1 MKQRITYIAFLLL
14 GITLTLSRA
23 QASDFVFNGYC
34 KEKSTNTDTYI
45 TVKFP
50 ISALPNAGPFYLVQ
64 VDNQSTIN
72 DELLDAIEKRI
83 NINYTCREFLIVQEQ
98 SGKNTEDKIAIGNTI
113 ARVYFRNDQSK
124 LTSASI
130 SILNSLVKLTSSSK
144 KKFTVI
150 GHTDNIGS
158 FGYNDKLGKKRA
170 ESVTSY
176 LKSKGI
182 VKVNS
187 LSKGESVPLESNAT
201 LLGRSKNRR
210 VEIFVN

>member
-1 MKQRITYIAFLLL
+1 MKQRIPYIAFLLL
-14 GITLTLSRA
+14 CIILTLSHA
-23 QASDFVFNGYC
+23 HASDFVFNGYC
-34 KEKSTNTDTYI
+34 KEKNTNTETYI

-64 VDNQSTIN
+64 VDNQAKIN
-72 DELLDAIEKRI
+72 DELLDAIKKRI
-83 NINYTCREFLIVQEQ
+83 NINYICREFLIVQEQ
-98 SGKNTEDKIAIGNTI
+98 SGKNTEDNIAIGSTI
-113 ARVYFRNDQSK
+113 AKVYFRNDQSK
-124 LTSASI
+124 LTNASI
-130 SILNSLVKLTSSSK
+130 SILDNLVKLTSSSK

-158 FGYNDKLGKKRA
+158 VEYNDKLGKKRA

-176 LKSKGI
+176 LKSKGM

-187 LSKGESVPLESNAT
+187 LSKGESVPLESNTT

-210 VEIFVN
+210 VEILVN